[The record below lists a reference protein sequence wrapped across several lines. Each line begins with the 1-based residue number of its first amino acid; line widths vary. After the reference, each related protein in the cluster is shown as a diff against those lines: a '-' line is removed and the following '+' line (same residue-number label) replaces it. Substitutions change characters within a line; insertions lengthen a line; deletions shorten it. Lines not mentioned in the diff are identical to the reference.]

1 MQVIVILV
9 EVLHLIKL
17 SQQVKDSNL
26 DDLHTFREDLSQTS
40 SLCEGTWCLFLFR
53 AIFSLICLWL
63 ISSDELDFQDY
74 TIAIVDVSK
83 TI

>member
-1 MQVIVILV
+1 MIVILV

-17 SQQVKDSNL
+17 CQQVKDSNL
-26 DDLHTFREDLSQTS
+26 DDFHTLREDLSKAS
-40 SLCEGTWCLFLFR
+40 SLSEGTWSLFLFR

-63 ISSDELDFQDY
+63 ISSDELDFQDN